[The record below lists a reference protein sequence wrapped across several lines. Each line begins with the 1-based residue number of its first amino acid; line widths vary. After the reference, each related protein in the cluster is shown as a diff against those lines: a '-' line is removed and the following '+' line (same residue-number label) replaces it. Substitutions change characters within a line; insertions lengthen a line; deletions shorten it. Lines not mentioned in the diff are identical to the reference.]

1 MSRVAHPAGPRHG
14 DVLPAD
20 HPPAPPN
27 DLNALHPAIWPR
39 GARRNGGVLTL
50 GGADVRELVA
60 EFGTPLY
67 VCDEDDVRSRCRDYT
82 EAFGPQARVF
92 YAAKAFCSRAVLR
105 WVSAE
110 GLGIDVCTGGEL
122 EVALAAGV
130 PPEQITLHGNNKTQD
145 ELARAIEVG
154 AGHIVTDS
162 FEEIARLAYLTGS
175 ADPGGTIPPRPP
187 LLLGGNR
194 SPQTPSAKVLVRVTT
209 GVEAHTHEFM
219 ATAHDDQKFGFSLA
233 SGAAD
238 EAVRRVLAC
247 PGLEFA
253 GLHSHIGSQIFD
265 TAGFEVAAHRVIE
278 LAVRIRDAHGI
289 EIAELDLGGGFGI
302 AYTDEDDAPEVKDLA
317 QSLRQIV
324 DVQCAMAG
332 LARPRLTVEPGR
344 AIVGPSMVTLYTVGT
359 IKDVDGLRTYVSV
372 DGGMSDNI
380 RTALY
385 DASYTCALA
394 SRESSAPPMLSR
406 VVGRHCESGDI
417 VVRHA
422 YLPSD
427 LAPGDL
433 LAVAATGAYCRSLA
447 SNYNHVPRPAVV
459 AVGQGNDPSVIV
471 RRETLDDLLNLD
483 VG

>member
-27 DLNALHPAIWPR
+27 DLNALHPGIWPR
-39 GARRNGGVLTL
+39 GARRSGGVLAL
-50 GGADVRELVA
+50 GGADVRDLVA

-67 VCDEDDVRSRCRDYT
+67 VCDQDDVRSRCRDYL

-105 WVSAE
+105 WVSSE
-110 GLGIDVCTGGEL
+110 GLGVDVCTGGEL
-122 EVALAAGV
+122 EVALSAGV
-130 PPEQITLHGNNKTQD
+130 PPEQIALHGNNKAQD
-145 ELARAIEVG
+145 ELARAVEAGV
-154 AGHIVTDS
+154 GHIVTDS

-175 ADPGGTIPPRPP
+175 ANPGETIPPDPP
-187 LLLGGNR
+187 ALGGKPF
-194 SPQTPSAKVLVRVTT
+194 PQTPSARSARPKVLVRVTT

-238 EAVRRVLAC
+238 EAVRRVIAC

-265 TAGFEVAAHRVIE
+265 AAGFEVAAHRVIE
-278 LAVRIRDAHGI
+278 LAVRIRDEHGI

-302 AYTDEDDAPEVKDLA
+302 AYTDDDDAPEVKDLA

-324 DVQCAMAG
+324 DGQCAAAG

-344 AIVGPSMVTLYTVGT
+344 AIVGP
-359 IKDVDGLRTYVSV
+359 
-372 DGGMSDNI
+372 
-380 RTALY
+380 
-385 DASYTCALA
+385 
-394 SRESSAPPMLSR
+394 PW
-406 VVGRHCESGDI
+406 
-417 VVRHA
+417 
-422 YLPSD
+422 
-427 LAPGDL
+427 
-433 LAVAATGAYCRSLA
+433 
-447 SNYNHVPRPAVV
+447 
-459 AVGQGNDPSVIV
+459 
-471 RRETLDDLLNLD
+471 
-483 VG
+483 

>member
-1 MSRVAHPAGPRHG
+1 MSRVAHPAGPLHG

-20 HPPAPPN
+20 HPPAPPA
-27 DLNALHPAIWPR
+27 DLNALPAAIWPR
-39 GARRNGGVLTL
+39 GARRGDDGVLTL
-50 GGADVRELVA
+50 AGADVRDLA
-60 EFGTPLY
+60 EQFGTPLY
-67 VCDEDDVRSRCRDYT
+67 VCDEEDVRSRCRDYM
-82 EAFGPQARVF
+82 EAFGPEARVF

-110 GLGIDVCTGGEL
+110 GLGVDVCTGGEL
-122 EVALAAGV
+122 ETALSAGV
-130 PPEQITLHGNNKTQD
+130 PPEQITLHGNNKSLD
-145 ELARAIEVG
+145 ELSRAISAG
-154 AGHIVTDS
+154 IGHIVADS
-162 FEEIARLAYLTGS
+162 FDEIARLAYLTDG
-175 ADPGGTIPPRPP
+175 AAQRP
-187 LLLGGNR
+187 NI
-194 SPQTPSAKVLVRVTT
+194 LVRVTT

-219 ATAHDDQKFGFSLA
+219 ATAHDDQKLGFSLA

-247 PGLEFA
+247 PGLAFA

-265 TAGFEVAAHRVIE
+265 TAGFEVAAHRVVE
-278 LAVRIRDAHGI
+278 LAVRIRDEHGV

-302 AYTDEDDAPEVKDLA
+302 AYTEEDDAPEVKELA
-317 QSLRQIV
+317 QSLRAIV
-324 DVQCAMAG
+324 DGQCRAAA
-332 LARPRLTVEPGR
+332 LPRPRLTVEPGR
-344 AIVGPSMVTLYTVGT
+344 GIVGPSTVTLYSVGT

-385 DASYTCALA
+385 DASYLCALA
-394 SRESSAPPMLSR
+394 SRESAAPPMLSR

-427 LAPGDL
+427 LATGDL

-447 SNYNHVPRPAVV
+447 SNYNHVLRPAVV
-459 AVGQGNDPSVIV
+459 AISDGEARVII
-471 RRETLDDLLNLD
+471 RRETMDDLLSLD

>member
-1 MSRVAHPAGPRHG
+1 MSRVAHPAGPLHG

-20 HPPAPPN
+20 HPPAPPA
-27 DLNALHPAIWPR
+27 DLNALPAAIWPR
-39 GARRNGGVLTL
+39 GARRADDGVLTL
-50 GGADVRELVA
+50 AGADVRELA
-60 EFGTPLY
+60 EQFGTPLY
-67 VCDEDDVRSRCRDYT
+67 VCDEEDVRSRCRDYM
-82 EAFGPQARVF
+82 EAFGPEARVF

-122 EVALAAGV
+122 EVALSAGV

-162 FEEIARLAYLTGS
+162 FEEIARLAYLTG
-175 ADPGGTIPPRPP
+175 AGDPGVPATRP
-187 LLLGGNR
+187 
-194 SPQTPSAKVLVRVTT
+194 KVLVRVTT

-238 EAVRRVLAC
+238 EAVRRVIAC

-278 LAVRIRDAHGI
+278 LAVRIRDEHGI

-302 AYTDEDDAPEVKDLA
+302 AYTEEDDPPEVKELA
-317 QSLRQIV
+317 QSLRDIV
-324 DVQCAMAG
+324 DEQCRAAG
-332 LARPRLTVEPGR
+332 LTRPRLTVEPGR
-344 AIVGPSMVTLYTVGT
+344 GIVGPSTVSLYTVGT

-385 DASYTCALA
+385 DASYACALA
-394 SRESSAPPMLSR
+394 SRASAAPPMLSR
-406 VVGRHCESGDI
+406 VVGKHCESGDI

-422 YLPSD
+422 YLPAD
-427 LAPGDL
+427 LAAGDL
-433 LAVAATGAYCRSLA
+433 LAVPATGAYCRSLA
-447 SNYNHVPRPAVV
+447 SNYNHVARPAVV
-459 AVGQGNDPSVIV
+459 AVSEGTARTIV
-471 RRETLDDLLNLD
+471 RRETLDDLLS
-483 VG
+483 